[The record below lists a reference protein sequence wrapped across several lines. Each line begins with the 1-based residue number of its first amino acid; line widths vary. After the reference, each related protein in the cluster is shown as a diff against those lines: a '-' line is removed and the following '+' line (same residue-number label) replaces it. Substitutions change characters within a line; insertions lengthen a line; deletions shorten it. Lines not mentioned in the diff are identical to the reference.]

1 MNDYLCI
8 LRPAREGFVDAPTD
22 DEVAAVRAHFAYL
35 QGLTA
40 SGVCRLAGRT
50 DGMGMDTIGIVLYR
64 AATLNDAT
72 ALANNDPAVAHGV
85 MTATIHDFRLALLA
99 ETVIA

>member
-50 DGMGMDTIGIVLYR
+50 DAMGMDTIGIVLYR

-72 ALANNDPAVAHGV
+72 ALANNDPAVAQGV

-99 ETVIA
+99 ETVIE

>member
-40 SGVCRLAGRT
+40 AGVCRLAGRP
-50 DGMGMDTIGIVLYR
+50 DAMGTVSYTHL
-64 AATLNDAT
+64 TLPRNREVRS
-72 ALANNDPAVAHGV
+72 LEVAV
-85 MTATIHDFRLALLA
+85 TLTKKK
-99 ETVIA
+99 

>member
-35 QGLTA
+35 QGLTVT
-40 SGVCRLAGRT
+40 GVCRLAGRT
-50 DGMGMDTIGIVLYR
+50 DGMGIDTIGIVLYR

-72 ALANNDPAVAHGV
+72 ALANIDPAVAQGV
-85 MTATIHDFRLALLA
+85 MTATIHDFRLGLLA
-99 ETVIA
+99 DSVIA